1 LLKHCFCRPDRAS
14 VLLRIRMPQVY
25 RAILT
30 RDHVEWQE
38 EPPLHDRP
46 VHVQIVVLEPVSPLP
61 PPSQGEA
68 MAAALKQIAD
78 MGGLPSIGDPA
89 AWQKDTRK
97 DRELPGR
104 NG

>member
-1 LLKHCFCRPDRAS
+1 
-14 VLLRIRMPQVY
+14 
-25 RAILT
+25 
-30 RDHVEWQE
+30 
-38 EPPLHDRP
+38 
-46 VHVQIVVLEPVSPLP
+46 
-61 PPSQGEA
+61 